1 MAKTSEAQRRAVR
14 KYQAKKKRISLDI
27 DKNIFKVWNDSA
39 NARGMTMTAFIKEA
53 VYARVE
59 QGW

>member
-1 MAKTSEAQRRAVR
+1 MATSQAQRRAVR
-14 KYQAKKKRISLDI
+14 KYQAKKKRIALEIEKEIYPVWKTAADECGISL
-27 DKNIFKVWNDSA
+27 
-39 NARGMTMTAFIKEA
+39 TAFIKEA